1 MREDRRWL
9 NAIFEVD
16 IVPLFFLL
24 IRSMFYFMEEVNMKF
39 EGKRLGW
46 IKRDI
51 ILDLFLAVV
60 KWFMGK

>member
-1 MREDRRWL
+1 
-9 NAIFEVD
+9 
-16 IVPLFFLL
+16 
-24 IRSMFYFMEEVNMKF
+24 MKF

-51 ILDLFLAVV
+51 ILGLFLAVV

>member
-1 MREDRRWL
+1 MVKM
-9 NAIFEVD
+9 AIFEVD

-24 IRSMFYFMEEVNMKF
+24 IRSMFYFVEEVNMKF

>member
-24 IRSMFYFMEEVNMKF
+24 IRSMFYFVEEVNMKF

-51 ILDLFLAVV
+51 ILGLFLAVV

>member
-24 IRSMFYFMEEVNMKF
+24 IRSMFYFVEEVNMKF

>member
-9 NAIFEVD
+9 NAIFEVN

-24 IRSMFYFMEEVNMKF
+24 IRSMFYFVEEVNMKF

>member
-51 ILDLFLAVV
+51 ILGLFLAVV

>member
-1 MREDRRWL
+1 MVKM
-9 NAIFEVD
+9 AIFEVD

-51 ILDLFLAVV
+51 ILGLFLAVV

>member
-1 MREDRRWL
+1 MVKM
-9 NAIFEVD
+9 AIFEVD